1 MKKLTTLFL
10 TLALLAGISA
20 VFGANAAD
28 AVKKLPKPDSYE
40 ALKLDPKHGIGDNLV
55 ELTKRDRHTLFTDEM
70 KVKLKTQASY
80 LNEYEDDLFQW
91 FRLADGRIALVYKD
105 IVKDVKGNEVKAK
118 PATIYSVSMQAN
130 QKITPGREIMVLSI
144 PGRSKAKV
152 KNMGNFLPLVLNPDL
167 RPRGNSEPRCDC
179 GLFRAGNAGP

>member
-55 ELTKRDRHTLFTDEM
+55 ELTKRDKHTLFTDEM
-70 KVKLKTQASY
+70 KVKLKTEASY

-118 PATIYSVSMQAN
+118 PATI
-130 QKITPGREIMVLSI
+130 
-144 PGRSKAKV
+144 
-152 KNMGNFLPLVLNPDL
+152 
-167 RPRGNSEPRCDC
+167 
-179 GLFRAGNAGP
+179 